1 MSKQSQSNAG
11 SQSAK
16 RRPPGDQKSG
26 AARWQPFLLI
36 GGVVAIALVAF
47 LLVSTRGSSA
57 PSDPSIL
64 ALASANAGGGEIKV
78 LTGSKHTVYHST
90 APLPTSAAP
99 RADGRP
105 TLVWFSGTF
114 CEFCEQMEPFAHP
127 TAAKF
132 TDRAAFVEKSVDDDR
147 NAVAQYGVRGTPT
160 FVLIDARGREIS
172 RFSFQPTEQAF
183 SAAIE
188 SALSRVS

>member
-1 MSKQSQSNAG
+1 MSKQRQSNSG
-11 SQSAK
+11 SRSTN
-16 RRPPGDQKSG
+16 RPTAANKKSG
-26 AARWQPFLLI
+26 SGRWQPFLLI
-36 GGVVAIALVAF
+36 GGVVAISLVAF
-47 LLVSTRGSSA
+47 LFVSTRGSSS

-64 ALASANAGGGEIKV
+64 ALASANAGGGEINV

-99 RADGRP
+99 RSDGRP

-114 CEFCEQMEPFAHP
+114 CEFCERMEPFAHP

-132 TDRAAFVEKSVDDDR
+132 SDRAAFVEKSVDDDR
-147 NAVAQYGVRGTPT
+147 NAAAQYGVRGTPT

-172 RFSFQPTEQAF
+172 RFSFQSTEQAF